1 MATFVLVPGG
11 WQGGWVYEALAEILV
26 AHGHE
31 VVPMTLS
38 GLGSIPAPTA
48 NLDVHVAEVVEAVEA
63 AGDDVVLVGQS
74 YGGMVVS
81 GAADAAPARL
91 RALVYVDAYVPD
103 PGDSV
108 WSLTTQAF
116 RELFVAGVSEDGLN
130 CAPPAGSDPR
140 CRPHPMGAF
149 LQSIKLSGRWREV
162 PSKIFVGAF
171 GWSGSPFHD
180 LFHRLSEEPDWTTVA
195 VDCGHN
201 VAKLQPEMLA
211 RILLAQVP
219 LSDAGR

>member
-11 WQGGWVYEALAEILV
+11 WQGGWIYEAVAGILV

-31 VVPMTLS
+31 ALPMTLS
-38 GLGSIPAPTA
+38 GLGDTPAPAA
-48 NLDVHVAEVVEAVEA
+48 NLDVHVTEVIEAVKA

-81 GAADAAPARL
+81 GAADAAPSRL
-91 RALVYVDAYVPD
+91 RALVYVDAYVPQ

-116 RELFVAGVSEDGLN
+116 RELFVAGVREDGLN
-130 CAPPAGSDPR
+130 CAPPPGSDPR
-140 CRPHPMGAF
+140 CRSHPMGAF

-162 PSKIFVGAF
+162 PSKTFVGAF

-180 LFHRLSEEPDWTTVA
+180 LFHRLSAAPDWTTVA
-195 VDCGHN
+195 VECGHN
-201 VAKLQPEMLA
+201 VAKLQPEALA
-211 RILLAQVP
+211 RILLAQAQVT
-219 LSDAGR
+219 SVSR